1 MRALTIKPHFAHAI
15 AFLAKRI
22 ENRAK
27 PIPPALLGERIAI
40 HAGASLPAGWANQ
53 LREACPTGPN
63 RLPLIVGGVSQTA
76 QFEGEPDRCIHMR
89 GIVATAVLA
98 RCIESNRAPAAFRS
112 KPWAD
117 PGAVWWW
124 TLEGVRVLTSPV
136 HVERGQLG
144 LWRLDDRVEYLIAST
159 PHRVIDGV

>member
-1 MRALTIKPHFAHAI
+1 MRALTLKPHWAHSV
-15 AFLAKRI
+15 AFLGKRI

-40 HAGASLPAGWANQ
+40 HAGASLPTGWANQ

-98 RCIESNRAPAAFRS
+98 RCIDAHRGTQGQ
-112 KPWAD
+112 PWAD
-117 PGAVWWW
+117 PAAAYWWH
-124 TLEGVRVLTSPV
+124 LEDVRVLECPV

-144 LWRLDDRVEYLIAST
+144 LWNLSDDVAAML
-159 PHRVIDGV
+159 GVNDA